1 MEIGWLKN
9 TFTGRNLGR
18 SSTRVCPV
26 P

>member
-9 TFTGRNLGR
+9 NFTGRNLGR